1 LLAVLLALGGIG
13 VVALVDQDSA
23 DDLLPAGR
31 NQPAAAPAAP
41 PPVEPSVAPAPAKPS
56 VAPEP
61 VAPGPAAPEV
71 SDANPIE
78 YSPAGQLVI
87 DYYTGQE
94 DLDSAWAKLSPR
106 ARTSFGDMAGFRAYW
121 GQYSQVS
128 ARNARGV
135 TTNEDG
141 SVTVPVDVT
150 YDGRTEQRELR
161 VTRQDGQLL
170 IDSEAR

>member
-1 LLAVLLALGGIG
+1 LLVVLLALGGIG
-13 VVALVDQDSA
+13 VVALVDRDS
-23 DDLLPAGR
+23 DEELLSAGR
-31 NQPAAAPAAP
+31 NQPAAAPVAP
-41 PPVEPSVAPAPAKPS
+41 PPAEQSVPSPPAPAEPS

-61 VAPGPAAPEV
+61 ATPDV

-87 DYYTGQE
+87 DYYTGLD
-94 DLDSAWAKLSPR
+94 DLDSAWGMLSPR
-106 ARTSFGDMAGFRAYW
+106 ARMSFGDMAAFRAYW

-128 ARNARGV
+128 ARNAQGV
-135 TTNEDG
+135 TTNDDG

-161 VTRQDGQLL
+161 VTRLDGELL

>member
-1 LLAVLLALGGIG
+1 MLAVLLALGGIG

-41 PPVEPSVAPAPAKPS
+41 PPAEPSVAPPPVEPSVAPAPAEPS
-56 VAPEP
+56 V
-61 VAPGPAAPEV
+61 APEV

-161 VTRQDGQLL
+161 VTRLDGQLL